1 MAAGEHITATL
12 DAYLEMAATGSISH
26 SIDSSLSVTLPANG
40 DLDVVND
47 AIQQQFGG
55 ELRINGKAEL
65 AIEVEAK
72 AWIFSACAGAS
83 GSFAYI
89 LVLGRAQPRW

>member
-1 MAAGEHITATL
+1 MASQAGASAIREARARMAAGEHITATL

-55 ELRINGKAEL
+55 
-65 AIEVEAK
+65 
-72 AWIFSACAGAS
+72 GA
-83 GSFAYI
+83 
-89 LVLGRAQPRW
+89 QNQW

>member
-1 MAAGEHITATL
+1 MTL
-12 DAYLEMAATGSISH
+12 Y
-26 SIDSSLSVTLPANG
+26 SSNLV
-40 DLDVVND
+40 
-47 AIQQQFGG
+47 G

-83 GSFAYI
+83 GSLHTSWCWAVRNQDGERQRSYEFEGRGAYSNS
-89 LVLGRAQPRW
+89 LW